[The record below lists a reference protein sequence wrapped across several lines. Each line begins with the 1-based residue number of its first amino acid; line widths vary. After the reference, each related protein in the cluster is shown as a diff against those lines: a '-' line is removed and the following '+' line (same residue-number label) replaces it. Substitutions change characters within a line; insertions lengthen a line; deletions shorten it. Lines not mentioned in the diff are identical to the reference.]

1 MTTNNED
8 ATLLVHAYVDGELDP
23 ANALDAERRIAA
35 DPALAAEH
43 ARVQALRDALREK
56 VPAKPLPAHV
66 RTRVMSAV
74 GLNQARTRPSWQ
86 ALAASV
92 ALALIVG
99 SGATFVVTQQAGGDR
114 IVEAVIDDHVRALM
128 APQPIDV
135 KSTDRH
141 TVKPWFNGRIPGAP
155 RVVDLA
161 QDGFPLVGGR
171 IDVIGGTPVPTLVYQ
186 HNQHVISLT
195 AVPATARSADVR
207 RAIKGYN
214 IVGWS
219 DDGTAYWA
227 VSDLGAADLDKFAR
241 AFRSASPDR

>member
-141 TVKPWFNGRIPGAP
+141 TVKPWFNGRVPGAP
-155 RVVDLA
+155 KVVDLA

-171 IDVIGGTPVPTLVYQ
+171 IDVIGGTPVPTLVYR
-186 HNQHVISLT
+186 HRQHVISLL
-195 AVPATARSADVR
+195 ALPAGRSGSAPR
-207 RAIKGYN
+207 GINGYN
-214 IVGWS
+214 LVGWNA
-219 DDGTAYWA
+219 DGVAYWA
-227 VSDLGAADLDKFAR
+227 VSDLGAADLEKFAQL
-241 AFRSASPDR
+241 FRSAPADR